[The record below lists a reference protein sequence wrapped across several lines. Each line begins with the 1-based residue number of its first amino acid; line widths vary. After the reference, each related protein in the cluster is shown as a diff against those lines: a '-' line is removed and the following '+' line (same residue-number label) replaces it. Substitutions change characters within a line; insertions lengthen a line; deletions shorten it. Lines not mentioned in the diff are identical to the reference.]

1 MGAMKATTRVL
12 SALFLLVAPAIASA
26 APGATSVRFLAD
38 RRLWVIDG
46 GPVTYVVGVN
56 ERDELQ
62 HVYWGGRLWRDD
74 DLRAA
79 HSMPSYDST
88 EPSTTITPDEFPGWG
103 GARYFEPCVKLSRAD
118 GVRDLVLKYSS
129 YQITGDELVI
139 HTKDVAADIEVLL
152 SYRVDP
158 SGILRKQAT
167 IQNHTTQVLTI
178 ESAQSG
184 AWLLPPGDGY
194 RLSYLAGRWGGETLL
209 VREDIHPGIKLL
221 ESRRGVATSNQMNPW
236 FAVDGRERATEEHG
250 RVWFGALAWSGSWR
264 IAVEE
269 TAHQQVRITG
279 GFNTFDFSYPLK
291 PGDSLT
297 TPAFYAGYTEDG
309 FGEASRIMHRF
320 ERTVI
325 LPRPGTARP
334 RPVLYNSWE
343 ATGFNV
349 NEAGQKSL
357 AEKAARLGVE
367 RFVMDDGWF
376 GARDSS
382 RAGLGDWVP
391 NAKKFPNGLVP
402 LIAHVRQLGMDFGLW
417 VEPEMV
423 NPDSD
428 LYRAHPDWAVNFPGR
443 PPSESRNQLVLN
455 LARDDVKEHIFTV
468 LDGLV
473 SKYDISF
480 LKWDANRHFSEPGW
494 PERPAAEQRMLYVL
508 YTAHY
513 YEIIDRLRARHPAL
527 EIESC
532 SSGGGRV
539 DLGILSRTDQVW
551 TSDNTDAFDRLLI
564 QDGFSQAYTPRVMMA
579 WVTDVP
585 NFNGRTTPL
594 SFRFVVAMMGSLG
607 IGANLNAWP
616 DADLAYAARMVA
628 FDKTIRST
636 VQDGDLYRLA
646 PPGQPQAGV
655 NEYVS
660 QDGRQ
665 AVVFA
670 FLQSQQHGRPQPAVA
685 LQGLDPRAVYQVRS
699 LDGKLVEKLETASG
713 AYLLA
718 HGLTFDLKGDFDA
731 TVVVLERMAP
741 PAGERR

>member
-1 MGAMKATTRVL
+1 MGAMRTAIRVL
-12 SALFLLVAPAIASA
+12 SISSVLFTVFAPAA
-26 APGATSVRFLAD
+26 APAAEPPSPRYLAD
-38 RRLWVIDG
+38 KRLGVLDG

-62 HVYWGGRLWRDD
+62 HVYWGGRLWRDA

-79 HSMPSYDST
+79 HSMPADDST
-88 EPSTTITPDEFPGWG
+88 EPSTTTTPEEFPGWG
-103 GARYFEPCVKLSRAD
+103 GARYFEPCMKVSRED

-129 YQITGDELVI
+129 YEIAGADLVI
-139 HTKDVAADIEVLL
+139 HMKDVASDIDVLL
-152 SYRVDP
+152 SYRMDP

-167 IQNHTTQVLTI
+167 IRNRTKQVVTV

-209 VREDIHPGIKLL
+209 VREEIHPGIKLL
-221 ESRRGVATSNQMNPW
+221 ESRRGVSTSNTMNPW
-236 FAVDGRERATEEHG
+236 FAIDGRERATEEHG

-264 IAVEE
+264 ISVEQTPE
-269 TAHQQVRITG
+269 QQVRVTG

-291 PGDSLT
+291 PGEALT
-297 TPAFYAGYTEDG
+297 TPAFYAGYTDGG
-309 FGEASRIMHRF
+309 FGEASRILHRF
-320 ERTVI
+320 ERTAI
-325 LPRPGTARP
+325 LPKPGAERP

-343 ATGFNV
+343 ATGFDV
-349 NEAGQKSL
+349 NKAGQVAL

-367 RFVMDDGWF
+367 RFVIDDGWF

-382 RAGLGDWVP
+382 RAGLGDWTP
-391 NAKKFPNGLVP
+391 NPKKFPDGLGP
-402 LIAHVRQLGMDFGLW
+402 LITRVRQLGMDFGLW

-428 LYRAHPDWAVNFPGR
+428 LYRAHPDWVINFPGR
-443 PPSESRNQLVLN
+443 PRSESRSQLVLN
-455 LARDDVKEHIFTV
+455 LARDDVKEHVLSV
-468 LDGLV
+468 LDALV

-494 PERPAAEQRMLYVL
+494 PERPAAEQRMLWVK
-508 YTAHY
+508 YTTNY
-513 YEIIDRLRARHPAL
+513 YEIIDRLRAKHPSL

-539 DLGILSRTDQVW
+539 DLGVLARTDQVW
-551 TSDNTDAFDRLLI
+551 TSDNTDGFDRLSI
-564 QDGFSQAYTPRVMMA
+564 QDGFSRAYTPRVMMA

-594 SFRFVVAMMGSLG
+594 AYRFLVAMTGSLG
-607 IGANLNAWP
+607 IGANLNKWP
-616 DADLAYAARMVA
+616 EGDLAEAAKMVA
-628 FDKTIRST
+628 FYKTIRST

-646 PPGQPQAGV
+646 PIGQPQAGV

-660 QDGRQ
+660 RDGRQ

-685 LQGLDPRAVYQVRS
+685 LLGLDPRAVYRVRS
-699 LDGKLVEKLETASG
+699 PVGKLVETLDTASG

-731 TVVVLERMAP
+731 AVVVLERVMAND
-741 PAGERR
+741 